1 MNQSIATC
9 GRRIH
14 EWSDRSHRARS
25 EQFALCC
32 FGFGRGSLERGR
44 GRWKSGRVERRGSWH
59 GLAEARPWPWPHS
72 PFISSQA
79 SLTRFPFSL
88 RSLSLNIRAREAT
101 IEHTRAQSSIHPHR
115 HTKTITM
122 PTTSA
127 STNGSLSQSANTT
140 PAREFQYKQ
149 QVQPSTATE
158 RTLSTSSD
166 SSSTSSASSSSS
178 PPPPTSTTSPA
189 PISSDML
196 HHLALRMPFALHHPS
211 SSTSSTSSSSS
222 GSYTGSYYSSTTS
235 SGSSSNR
242 SSYVPS
248 SPTITAFHTAPTSS
262 HPAFASPPL
271 HGPSPASRAPSPPST
286 SSATHPGALAS
297 PLARAHRA
305 PPPADAPPLQIHS
318 TPSKHT
324 LC

>member
-1 MNQSIATC
+1 
-9 GRRIH
+9 
-14 EWSDRSHRARS
+14 
-25 EQFALCC
+25 
-32 FGFGRGSLERGR
+32 
-44 GRWKSGRVERRGSWH
+44 
-59 GLAEARPWPWPHS
+59 
-72 PFISSQA
+72 
-79 SLTRFPFSL
+79 
-88 RSLSLNIRAREAT
+88 
-101 IEHTRAQSSIHPHR
+101 
-115 HTKTITM
+115 M
-122 PTTSA
+122 PSTSA
-127 STNGSLSQSANTT
+127 STNGSLSASANTT

-149 QVQPSTATE
+149 QVQSSTAAE

-166 SSSTSSASSSSS
+166 SSSTSSASSSS
-178 PPPPTSTTSPA
+178 PLPTSTTSPA

-211 SSTSSTSSSSS
+211 SSASSASSSSS
-222 GSYTGSYYSSTTS
+222 GSYTGSYYSSTSS

-242 SSYVPS
+242 SSYVPP

-271 HGPSPASRAPSPPST
+271 HGPSPASR
-286 SSATHPGALAS
+286 ALAS

-324 LC
+324 LCVQFPQRMGAEMRPEMVTVCAKRGDRLGIVADAWHLERNCHYEWEVAFPPHDADMAHVHAKFLPGGCLTIDVWRR